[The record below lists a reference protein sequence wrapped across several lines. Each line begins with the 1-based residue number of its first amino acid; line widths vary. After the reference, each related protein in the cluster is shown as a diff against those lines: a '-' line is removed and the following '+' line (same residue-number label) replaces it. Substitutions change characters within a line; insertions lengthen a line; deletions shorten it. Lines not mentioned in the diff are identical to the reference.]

1 LKRGGDD
8 VFRCIGIVGFGVMG
22 SQIAQ
27 FFAQHGYEV
36 VAVDSRKEA
45 LEKGMESII
54 SGRFGLKAF

>member
-1 LKRGGDD
+1 M
-8 VFRCIGIVGFGVMG
+8 FRCIGIVGFGVMG